1 MGVHGFYHYT
11 KNYHKNIISVNLLRV
26 GIDALSLLY
35 KYQGDIEK
43 IFKFLKPIL
52 HHKLL
57 FVFDG
62 KAPESKKE
70 ELNLRKTFNN
80 NKQDEINSLRLWL
93 TSDMNEE
100 TKDLIRSQIIRLEK
114 ESWIMNYET
123 RENFKKYL
131 IENNYSF
138 IKSIQEADAVL
149 IDLYYSNY
157 IDIVLSNDMDF
168 LIAGIDKVWLH
179 TKNDLKEVE
188 LKDIL
193 EEEDINKE
201 QLKEVAIL
209 SGINNTRISSVDD
222 IYIAL
227 TLIRHYGSIESIIE
241 HKAINLTLP
250 YDNYI
255 IDTKRRFYPNRSEP
269 FKNVKEEHI
278 VYLEPFKLEPF
289 KPK

>member
-70 ELNLRKTFNN
+70 ELNLRKIFNN

-93 TSDMNEE
+93 TTDMNEE

-114 ESWIMNYET
+114 ESWIMTYEV

-138 IKSIQEADAVL
+138 VKSIQEADAVL

-157 IDIVLSNDMDF
+157 IDVVLSNDMDF

-209 SGINNTRISSVDD
+209 CGINNTRISSVDD

-278 VYLEPFKLEPF
+278 VYLEPFTV
-289 KPK
+289 

>member
-157 IDIVLSNDMDF
+157 IDVVLSNDMDF